1 MEDLVVKYDATVR
14 NSLGDIVQFAYGED
28 GMDGS
33 FIEGLSLISFLLLLL
48 LQHGPIGQ
56 KLAYMRMDNAKFEDT
71 YRLNILTPGALDSYM
86 VRSSIQC
93 W

>member
-33 FIEGLSLISFLLLLL
+33 FIEGLLILPKCVTSA
-48 LQHGPIGQ
+48 LQDKSWPTCAWITTNLKIHIGSTFCSQ
-56 KLAYMRMDNAKFEDT
+56 ALWT
-71 YRLNILTPGALDSYM
+71 VTWSWNISTKKLTPF
-86 VRSSIQC
+86 
-93 W
+93 